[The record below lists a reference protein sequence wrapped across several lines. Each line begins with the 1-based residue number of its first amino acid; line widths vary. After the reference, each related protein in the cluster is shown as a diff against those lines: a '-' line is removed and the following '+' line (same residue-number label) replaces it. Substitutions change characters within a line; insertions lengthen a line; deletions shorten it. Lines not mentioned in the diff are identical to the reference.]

1 MIDLKSEHTIHRSY
15 LNRILIEIADNSFL
29 SQHLA
34 FKGGTCASM
43 LGYLDRFSIDLDFD
57 LIKKTSPNL
66 IRKELKK
73 IFELLNLKIKKEFS
87 NVLIFQVQ
95 YQEPISNRNTIKVSI
110 NTNIAKSNV
119 YKYQYLPEINRV
131 MTCQTIETMFANKL
145 VAITERFKK
154 HKSIAGR
161 DIYDIHHFFINN
173 YSYSRKVIEE
183 RTNMKTEEYLKK
195 LIKFIS
201 QKVTQKI
208 INEDLN
214 TLLTDRKFQAV
225 RKIIIPETIN
235 FIEQEIN
242 KK

>member
-73 IFELLNLKIKKEFS
+73 IFELLNLKTKKEFS
-87 NVLIFQVQ
+87 NVLMFQVQ
-95 YQEPISNRNTIKVSI
+95 YQEPMSNRNTIKVSI

-119 YKYQYLPEINRV
+119 YKHQYLPEINRV

-161 DIYDIHHFFINN
+161 DIYDIHHFFLSGFDFNE
-173 YSYSRKVIEE
+173 KVIVE
-183 RTNMKTEEYLKK
+183 RTGKNPKEYLKE
-195 LIKFIS
+195 LA
-201 QKVTQKI
+201 
-208 INEDLN
+208 E
-214 TLLTDRKFQAV
+214 
-225 RKIIIPETIN
+225 
-235 FIEQEIN
+235 FIEKNVNEKNLSQDLSFLLPYEKFKNIRKVL
-242 KK
+242 KKEVLMMIRSS